1 MFIFVELKPNQT
13 MKKLAMLLLLPAI
26 LLSSCKQ
33 KEKESS
39 NPFFNEYNT
48 PYDVPPFDKIDTSHF
63 VPAIEKGI
71 AEQQAEIDAIV
82 NNPETPTFENTIL
95 AYDKSG
101 KLLSRVGR
109 VFGTINGANTN
120 DDIQKINDV
129 IAPLT
134 TKHRDN
140 ISLNDKLFQ
149 RIKTVYDARE
159 NGNLDADQK
168 RVVTKYYEDFVRNG
182 ADLNQTDKEKLREI
196 NQKLS
201 KLSIK
206 FGKNLLAETNKNFKL
221 VVDKKEDLDGLP
233 QGIIDA
239 AAEEAKND
247 SLADKWVFTLQKPS
261 MIPFLQ
267 YAKNRDLRE
276 KLYRGYFMRCN
287 NNDEFDNKEIILNI
301 VNLRSER
308 AKLLG
313 YNTYAEYVISRNMA
327 QTPEKVYE
335 FLKGIFNPAQEV
347 AKKDLADMQKI
358 AEKEGAKFKLEPWD
372 WWYYSEKLM
381 KEKFNLEESEL
392 KPYFVLGNVRDAMF
406 YVANKLYG
414 LTFTKINNI
423 PVYHPEVE
431 AFEVKEADGRY
442 AGVLY
447 LDYHPRSGKRPG
459 AWCGAIRSQSYEN
472 GKRIPPIVSIVCNFT
487 RGNGNDPALLT
498 WDEVNTLFHEFGHGL
513 HNLFA
518 DGPYE
523 RIAGSLARDMVELP
537 SQIMENW
544 ADQPEIIKQYGKHY
558 KTGETIPD
566 ELIARLQKST
576 VFNQGFVTVEYIAAS
591 ILDLDWHSFTEPK
604 KVDVLAFEKQSMDNI
619 KLMKEILPR
628 YRTTYFNHIIG
639 GYSAGYYV
647 YLWAAVLDSDAFQAF
662 VDSGDIFNKD
672 IASKFRKYILTE
684 GGTDEGMIQYEKFR
698 GQDPSIDPLLK
709 KRGLK

>member
-1 MFIFVELKPNQT
+1 
-13 MKKLAMLLLLPAI
+13 MLLLLPTI
-26 LLSSCKQ
+26 LFSCKQ

-39 NPFFNEYNT
+39 NPFFSEYNT

-71 AEQQAEIDAIV
+71 IEQQAEIDAII
-82 NNPETPTFENTIL
+82 NNNEAPTFENTIL

-101 KLLSRVGR
+101 KLLSRVSR

-120 DDIQKINDV
+120 DAIQKINRK

-140 ISLNDKLFQ
+140 IALNDKLFQ
-149 RIKTVYDARE
+149 RIKAVYENRE
-159 NGNLDADQK
+159 NSNLDADQK
-168 RVVTKYYEDFVRNG
+168 RVTEKYYEDLVRNG
-182 ADLNQTDKEKLREI
+182 ANLNETDKEKLREI

-201 KLSIK
+201 ALSIK
-206 FGKNLLAETNKNFKL
+206 FGENLLAETNKNFKL
-221 VVDKKEDLDGLP
+221 VVDKQEDLAGLP

-239 AAEEAKND
+239 AAQEAKND
-247 SLADKWVFTLQKPS
+247 SLIGKWVFTLQKPS

-287 NNDEFDNKEIILNI
+287 NNDKFDNKEIILNI
-301 VNLRSER
+301 VNLRAER

-313 YNTYAEYVISRNMA
+313 YKTFADYVISRNMA

-335 FLKGIFNPAQEV
+335 FLKGIFVPAQEV

-358 AEKEGAKFKLEPWD
+358 ADKEGGKFKLEAWD
-372 WWYYSEKLM
+372 WWFYSEKLM
-381 KEKFNLEESEL
+381 KEKFNLDESEL

-414 LTFTKINNI
+414 LTFTKINDI
-423 PVYHPEVE
+423 PLYHPEVE

-442 AGVLY
+442 AGVLH
-447 LDYHPRSGKRPG
+447 LDYHPRPGKRPG
-459 AWCGAIRSQSYEN
+459 AWCGAIRSQSYVD
-472 GKRIPPIVSIVCNFT
+472 GKRIPPLVSIVCNFT
-487 RGNGNDPALLT
+487 RGTGNEPALLT

-513 HNLFA
+513 HNLFT
-518 DGPYE
+518 DGIYE
-523 RIAGSLARDMVELP
+523 RTAGSVPRDMVELP

-544 ADQPEIIKQYGKHY
+544 AAQPEIIKQYGKHY
-558 KTGETIPD
+558 KTGEIIPD
-566 ELIARLQKST
+566 DLLARLQKST
-576 VFNQGFVTVEYIAAS
+576 VFNQGFVTVEYVAAS

-604 KVDVLAFEKQSMDNI
+604 KVDVLAFEKESMDNI

-647 YLWAAVLDSDAFQAF
+647 YLWAAVLDTDAFQAF
-662 VDSGDIFNKD
+662 VDSGDIFNKE
-672 IASKFRKYILTE
+672 IAAKFRKYILTE
-684 GGTDEGMIQYEKFR
+684 GGTDEGMVQYRKFR
-698 GQDPSIDPLLK
+698 GQDPSNEPLLK

>member
-1 MFIFVELKPNQT
+1 
-13 MKKLAMLLLLPAI
+13 MLLLLPAI
-26 LLSSCKQ
+26 LISACKQ
-33 KEKESS
+33 KDKESS
-39 NPFFNEYNT
+39 NPFFSEYNT
-48 PYDVPPFDKIDTSHF
+48 PYNVPPFDKIDTTHF
-63 VPAIEKGI
+63 LPAIEKGI
-71 AEQQAEIDAIV
+71 LEQQAEIDAIV
-82 NNPETPTFENTIL
+82 NNTETPTFENTVI

-101 KLLSRVGR
+101 ELLSRVSR
-109 VFGTINGANTN
+109 VFGTLNGANTN
-120 DDIQKINDV
+120 DAIQKLNRK

-149 RIKTVYDARE
+149 RIKTVYENRE
-159 NGNLDADQK
+159 NSNLDADQK
-168 RVVTKYYEDFVRNG
+168 RVVEKYYEDFVRNG
-182 ADLNQTDKEKLREI
+182 ANLNEADKEKLREI

-201 KLSIK
+201 ALSIK
-206 FGKNLLAETNKNFKL
+206 FGENLLAETNKNFKL
-221 VVDKKEDLDGLP
+221 IVDKQEDLGGLP

-239 AAEEAKND
+239 AADAAKND
-247 SLADKWVFTLQKPS
+247 NLEGKWVFTLQKPS

-287 NNDEFDNKEIILNI
+287 NNDKFDNKDVILKI
-301 VNLRSER
+301 VNLRAER

-313 YNTYAEYVISRNMA
+313 YKTYADYVISRNMA
-327 QTPEKVYE
+327 KTPENVYK
-335 FLKGIFNPAQEV
+335 FLKDIFTPAQEV

-358 AEKEGAKFKLEPWD
+358 AEKEGGKFKLESWD

-381 KEKFNLEESEL
+381 KEKFNLDETEL
-392 KPYFVLGNVRDAMF
+392 KPYFVIGNVRDAIF

-414 LTFTKINNI
+414 LTFTKQTDI
-423 PVYHPEVE
+423 PVYSPDVE
-431 AFEVKEADGRY
+431 TYVVKEADGTY

-447 LDYHPRSGKRPG
+447 MDFYTRGGKRPG
-459 AWCGAIRSQSYEN
+459 AWCGTIRSQEYKD
-472 GKRIPPIVSIVCNFT
+472 GKRVPPIVSIVCNFPKAT
-487 RGNGNDPALLT
+487 TDAPALLT
-498 WDEVNTLFHEFGHGL
+498 WDDVNTMFHEFGHGL
-513 HNLFA
+513 HNFFA
-518 DGPYE
+518 DGKYE
-523 RIAGSLARDMVELP
+523 RTAGSLPRDMVELP

-544 ADQPEIIKQYGKHY
+544 AAEPEIIKQYGKHY
-558 KTGETIPD
+558 KTGETISD
-566 ELIARLQKST
+566 DLLGRLQKST

-604 KVDVLAFEKQSMDNI
+604 KVDVIAFEKESMDNI

-662 VDSGDIFNKD
+662 VDSGDIFNQE
-672 IASKFRKYILTE
+672 IAAKFRKYILTE
-684 GGTDEGMIQYEKFR
+684 GGTDEGMVQYRKFR
-698 GQDPSIDPLLK
+698 GQDPSNDPLLK

>member
-1 MFIFVELKPNQT
+1 
-13 MKKLAMLLLLPAI
+13 MLLLLPVI
-26 LLSSCKQ
+26 LFSSCKQ
-33 KEKESS
+33 KEKGSL
-39 NPFFNEYNT
+39 NPFFSEYNT
-48 PYDVPPFDKIDTSHF
+48 PYDVPPFDKIDTTHF
-63 VPAIEKGI
+63 IPAIEKGI
-71 AEQQAEIDAIV
+71 AEQQAEIDAII
-82 NNPETPTFENTIL
+82 NNPEAPTFENTIL

-101 KLLSRVGR
+101 ELLSRVSR

-120 DDIQKINDV
+120 DAIQKINRK

-140 ISLNDKLFQ
+140 ISLNEKLFQ
-149 RIKTVYDARE
+149 RIKVVYENRE
-159 NGNLDADQK
+159 NSNLDADQK
-168 RVVTKYYEDFVRNG
+168 RVVVKYYEDFVRNG
-182 ADLNQTDKEKLREI
+182 ANLSEADKEKLREI

-201 KLSIK
+201 TLSIK
-206 FGKNLLAETNKNFKL
+206 FGENLLAETNKNFKL
-221 VVDKKEDLDGLP
+221 IVDKKEDLAGLP

-239 AAEEAKND
+239 AADEAKSD
-247 SLADKWVFTLQKPS
+247 SLVGKWVFTLQKPS

-267 YAKNRDLRE
+267 YAQNRELRE
-276 KLYRGYFMRCN
+276 KLYRGYLMRCN
-287 NNDEFDNKEIILNI
+287 NNDKFDNKDIILSI
-301 VNLRSER
+301 VNLRAER

-313 YNTYAEYVISRNMA
+313 YKTYADYVISRNMA

-335 FLKGIFNPAQEV
+335 FLKGIFTPAQEV

-358 AEKEGAKFKLEPWD
+358 AEKEGAKFKLESWD

-381 KEKFNLEESEL
+381 KEKFNLEETEL
-392 KPYFVLGNVRDAMF
+392 KPYFVIGNVRDAIF

-414 LTFTKINNI
+414 LTFTRQTDI
-423 PVYHPEVE
+423 PVYSPDVE
-431 AFEVKEADGRY
+431 TYVVKEADGSY

-447 LDYHPRSGKRPG
+447 MDFYTRGGKRPG
-459 AWCGAIRSQSYEN
+459 AWCGTIRSQNYKD
-472 GKRIPPIVSIVCNFT
+472 GKRVPPIVSIVCNFPKPT
-487 RGNGNDPALLT
+487 ADAPALLT
-498 WDEVNTLFHEFGHGL
+498 WDDVNTMFHEFGHGL
-513 HNLFA
+513 HNFFA
-518 DGPYE
+518 DGKYD
-523 RIAGSLARDMVELP
+523 RTAGSLPRDMVELP

-647 YLWAAVLDSDAFQAF
+647 YLWAAVLDTDAFQAF
-662 VDSGDIFNKD
+662 VDSGDIFNQE
-672 IASKFRKYILTE
+672 IAGRFRKYILTE
-684 GGTDEGMIQYEKFR
+684 GGTDEGMIQYKKFR

>member
-1 MFIFVELKPNQT
+1 
-13 MKKLAMLLLLPAI
+13 MLLLLPAI
-26 LLSSCKQ
+26 LFSSCKQ

-39 NPFFNEYNT
+39 NPFFSEYNT
-48 PYDVPPFDKIDTSHF
+48 PYNVPPFDKIDTSHF

-101 KLLSRVGR
+101 KILSKVGR

-182 ADLNQTDKEKLREI
+182 ANLNEADKEKLREI

-247 SLADKWVFTLQKPS
+247 SLVDKWVFTLQKPS

-276 KLYRGYFMRCN
+276 KLYKGYFMRCN

-301 VNLRSER
+301 VNLRAER

-335 FLKGIFNPAQEV
+335 FLKGVFNPAQEV

-358 AEKEGAKFKLEPWD
+358 AEKEGGKFKLEPWD

-381 KEKFNLEESEL
+381 KEKFDLDESEL

-423 PVYHPEVE
+423 PAYHPEVE
-431 AFEVKEADGRY
+431 AFEVKEADGNY

-459 AWCGAIRSQSYEN
+459 AWCGAIRSQSYED

-513 HNLFA
+513 HNLFT

-544 ADQPEIIKQYGKHY
+544 AAQPEIIKQYGKHY
-558 KTGETIPD
+558 KTGEIIPD
-566 ELIARLQKST
+566 DLLARLQKST
-576 VFNQGFVTVEYIAAS
+576 VFNQGFVTVEYVAAS

-647 YLWAAVLDSDAFQAF
+647 YLWAAVLDTDAFQAF

-672 IASKFRKYILTE
+672 IAAKFRKYILTE
-684 GGTDEGMIQYEKFR
+684 GGTDEGMIQYRKFR
-698 GQDPSIDPLLK
+698 GQDPSNEPLLK